1 MKKLFDEIKIKDLTL
16 RNRFARSGTWMK
28 LATEE
33 GDLTDEF
40 FAYYEK
46 MAKANL
52 GFAMVGY
59 SRVDKDEQANNGM
72 VGMYDD
78 KFIPNLKK
86 LTDMFHDNG
95 TAVGIQ
101 IAMGGSQVHYQ
112 GDIKWKLLA
121 PTETTMPPRK
131 DSYGNT
137 VVYTASEI
145 TKEEILEVIEK
156 FADAALR
163 VKKAGFDM
171 VQIHGA
177 HGYFLS
183 QWLNKEI
190 NTRDDEYGQ
199 NRGKLLIDIY
209 DAVRAKVGADFK
221 IGIKVNSEEEV
232 GDFSNHDDIL
242 ELCKVLDEKGIDLIE
257 VSGTAPSR
265 TKITVDNE
273 SFFKEFAKKLSA
285 TVNCTTMLTGGNKT
299 FSNIEKVLNE
309 VDVDIIGIS
318 RPLVSEID
326 LIEKWKN
333 DSNHKAR
340 CVSCNYCHRV
350 INTCVFDVKK

>member
-1 MKKLFDEIKIKDLTL
+1 MKKVFDEVKIKDLTL

-33 GDLTDEF
+33 GALTDEF

-59 SRVDKDEQANNGM
+59 SRVDKDEQANNKM

-78 KFIPNLKK
+78 KFIPDLKK
-86 LTDMFHDNG
+86 LTDMFHANG
-95 TAVGIQ
+95 TLVGIQ
-101 IAMGGSQVHYQ
+101 IAMGGSQVHYK

-121 PTETTMPPRK
+121 PTETIMAPRQ

-137 VVYTASEI
+137 VTYTANEI
-145 TKEEILEVIEK
+145 TKEEITEIIEK

-163 VKKAGFDM
+163 VKQSGFDM

-199 NRGKLLIDIY
+199 NRGKLLLDIY
-209 DAVRAKVGADFK
+209 DAVRAKVGSDFK
-221 IGIKVNSEEEV
+221 IGIKVNSEENIN
-232 GDFSNHDDIL
+232 DHSNHDDIL
-242 ELCKVLDEKGIDLIE
+242 TLCVELDKRGIDLIE
-257 VSGTAPSR
+257 VSGTIPSR
-265 TKITVDNE
+265 AKKMNDYE
-273 SFFKEFAKKLSA
+273 GYFKDFAKKLTEKVS
-285 TVNCTTMLTGGNKT
+285 CTTMLTGGFKT
-299 FSNIEKVLNE
+299 IENIEAILN
-309 VDVDIIGIS
+309 DTNVDIIGFS
-318 RPLVSEID
+318 RPLICETD
-326 LIEKWKN
+326 LIHKFEK
-333 DSNHKAR
+333 DSNYKAK
-340 CVSCNYCHRV
+340 CVSCNHCHAV
-350 INTCVFDVKK
+350 TGICCIISDK